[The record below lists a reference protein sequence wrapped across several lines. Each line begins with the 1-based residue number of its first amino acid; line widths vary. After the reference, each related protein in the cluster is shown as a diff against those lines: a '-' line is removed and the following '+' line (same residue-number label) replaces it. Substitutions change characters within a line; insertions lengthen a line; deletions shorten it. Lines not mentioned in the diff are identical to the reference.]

1 MVVVVPLACWEDIG
15 FNIGKFLPCLLN
27 SKSQSSETG
36 GVGKPIRIRSST
48 LPFLPGLSKPS
59 WIEERNMAF
68 SGGVKLGDLDD
79 FISLSQECVKPLIQA
94 ADGSK
99 TQLQSVSEAK
109 ALPVAEVP
117 QVQKPNLI
125 KSKQSSNDPKA
136 QIGQVTL
143 SDCLACSGCVTSAET
158 VLLQEQSIE
167 EFMKRTEAARLTVVS
182 ISPEA
187 RTSLAAYTQEDP
199 SLTMRKA
206 AEGLRRLGAN
216 YVLDSSAA
224 EAVALL
230 EGKAEFVERFKAS
243 GGSSSSS
250 KGRLPLLT
258 SHCPGWTL
266 YAEKVVDPVV
276 LPQLCAIRP
285 PQQVQGRLVKTCLL
299 EAHNRRQLQRWWR
312 AHNPLFAGESQ
323 LWQAP
328 FGAKSPTESAP
339 EPVTPDQVYHVFVQ
353 PCYDRKIEAARPSF
367 EVPNMPGVKEV
378 DTVLTATELLDLLRE
393 AGEGCCGGCG
403 KSACEKTEPQKLQPV
418 PLHSEVFTDLFLGL
432 QATRA
437 LSCSVRG
444 NAGSGGFLEHIFREA
459 ARELFSIDLP
469 SSPLTLQTKQNE
481 DMREVTLKDSSEKV
495 LLRFTAAYGFRNI
508 QNVIRRVAK
517 ADGNLKDT
525 GHFVEIMACP
535 GGCLN
540 GGGQIPEP
548 KKEDQPENKSQAARR
563 QRLQNL
569 EELLIGSSSGTTYV
583 PPAEHPLVL
592 PIYRYIAAQV
602 SAKEK
607 PLEGLIGSEE
617 IRSWLSAEWKSLKVD
632 SEGKDVVTSSAGFQS
647 HISYKPKPWHHLSTR
662 KTRCD
667 RRCVGFSWPMGCGA
681 STPKDPGKAADA
693 ARERSAPSKGGLR
706 KSKTAFEDDHSCPVD
721 ELGKVFTIQQAF
733 PAIDMIGNRHNDIPD
748 EVSCS
753 ICCRHLLLEGQELE
767 FYACRR
773 CWSEGRIYA
782 LCPSCIAAQEMKVA
796 SEKLTPLSPAKQR
809 RRSSTATSLSNST
822 SPHRG
827 KRRSSDRSGHPLLEM
842 NRSHS
847 MRSDNTILTDEPQE
861 EHGKPMPMPLQQE
874 HRRRSSGRSSPARRK
889 RRSSAPETSSKT
901 SSPFRRRSD
910 GDMSTSLGL
919 TSDES
924 LPEKLTG
931 EWTANIEEGK
941 KNSRSELRH
950 LKFELNGCILGSHK
964 EGNLSGRLDM
974 PNVQWMEEYPWG
986 TMHFTGRL
994 NLKEMKITG
1003 SFQASDGGKGKMS
1016 LETQVEDGAVESS
1029 KEVLNRRTVALAAV
1043 MQFGKALEFVLPHF
1057 KQDRE
1062 IVLAA
1067 VTQNGEALSFV
1078 GEAWQRDEEIV
1089 VAAVTQCG
1097 SAAQFAA
1104 PELVARNPGLQA
1116 VREGRALGLCGNYL
1130 VIEEVGRGVYGA
1142 VSRAEHVQTGHV
1154 VAIKK
1159 LHFEADNW
1167 ADGVPAHVLREV
1179 SLLKSFQHKN
1189 VVRLLDVLDIGPMDL
1204 RLVFEYLPRDL
1215 FSLLKELKEHNTVMD
1230 MEMLRRFS
1238 ANLIDGLYACH
1249 ARTMVHRD
1257 LKPQNIL
1264 LTGDGSLKIADFG
1277 LARMMAVP
1285 NRTYTLEVV
1294 TLWYRA
1300 PEMLLGTQTYAYE
1313 VDCWS
1318 AGCVIAE
1325 MALTRPLF
1333 PGDSEVDT
1341 LFKIFRLFGTPSD
1354 QNWPEGTHLRHWKDR
1369 FPKWEGVGLQGRL
1382 EHRPELQEAGHG
1394 DGADLLRRLLCM
1406 NPNNRMSSRQ
1416 AQRHAFCTR
1425 DPVPA

>member
-1 MVVVVPLACWEDIG
+1 
-15 FNIGKFLPCLLN
+15 
-27 SKSQSSETG
+27 
-36 GVGKPIRIRSST
+36 
-48 LPFLPGLSKPS
+48 
-59 WIEERNMAF
+59 MAF

-125 KSKQSSNDPKA
+125 KSKQSSSDPKA

-187 RTSLAAYTQEDP
+187 RTSLAAYTQEEP

-323 LWQAP
+323 VWQAP
-328 FGAKSPTESAP
+328 FGAKSPAAESAP

-403 KSACEKTEPQKLQPV
+403 KSACEKTEPQKLRPV
-418 PLHSEVFTDLFLGL
+418 PLHSEVYTDLFLGL
-432 QATRA
+432 QATRT

-444 NAGSGGFLEHIFREA
+444 NAGSGGFLEHIFKEA

-569 EELLIGSSSGTTYV
+569 EELLIGSNSGTTYV

-592 PIYRYIAAQV
+592 PIYRYIVAQV
-602 SAKEK
+602 SAEEK
-607 PLEGLIGSEE
+607 PLEGLIGSQE

-632 SEGKDVVTSSAGFQS
+632 SEGKDVVTSS
-647 HISYKPKPWHHLSTR
+647 
-662 KTRCD
+662 
-667 RRCVGFSWPMGCGA
+667 V
-681 STPKDPGKAADA
+681 
-693 ARERSAPSKGGLR
+693 
-706 KSKTAFEDDHSCPVD
+706 
-721 ELGKVFTIQQAF
+721 
-733 PAIDMIGNRHNDIPD
+733 
-748 EVSCS
+748 
-753 ICCRHLLLEGQELE
+753 
-767 FYACRR
+767 
-773 CWSEGRIYA
+773 
-782 LCPSCIAAQEMKVA
+782 
-796 SEKLTPLSPAKQR
+796 
-809 RRSSTATSLSNST
+809 
-822 SPHRG
+822 
-827 KRRSSDRSGHPLLEM
+827 
-842 NRSHS
+842 
-847 MRSDNTILTDEPQE
+847 
-861 EHGKPMPMPLQQE
+861 
-874 HRRRSSGRSSPARRK
+874 
-889 RRSSAPETSSKT
+889 
-901 SSPFRRRSD
+901 
-910 GDMSTSLGL
+910 
-919 TSDES
+919 
-924 LPEKLTG
+924 
-931 EWTANIEEGK
+931 
-941 KNSRSELRH
+941 
-950 LKFELNGCILGSHK
+950 LK
-964 EGNLSGRLDM
+964 
-974 PNVQWMEEYPWG
+974 W
-986 TMHFTGRL
+986 
-994 NLKEMKITG
+994 
-1003 SFQASDGGKGKMS
+1003 
-1016 LETQVEDGAVESS
+1016 
-1029 KEVLNRRTVALAAV
+1029 
-1043 MQFGKALEFVLPHF
+1043 
-1057 KQDRE
+1057 
-1062 IVLAA
+1062 
-1067 VTQNGEALSFV
+1067 
-1078 GEAWQRDEEIV
+1078 
-1089 VAAVTQCG
+1089 
-1097 SAAQFAA
+1097 
-1104 PELVARNPGLQA
+1104 
-1116 VREGRALGLCGNYL
+1116 
-1130 VIEEVGRGVYGA
+1130 
-1142 VSRAEHVQTGHV
+1142 
-1154 VAIKK
+1154 
-1159 LHFEADNW
+1159 
-1167 ADGVPAHVLREV
+1167 
-1179 SLLKSFQHKN
+1179 
-1189 VVRLLDVLDIGPMDL
+1189 
-1204 RLVFEYLPRDL
+1204 
-1215 FSLLKELKEHNTVMD
+1215 
-1230 MEMLRRFS
+1230 
-1238 ANLIDGLYACH
+1238 
-1249 ARTMVHRD
+1249 
-1257 LKPQNIL
+1257 
-1264 LTGDGSLKIADFG
+1264 
-1277 LARMMAVP
+1277 
-1285 NRTYTLEVV
+1285 
-1294 TLWYRA
+1294 
-1300 PEMLLGTQTYAYE
+1300 
-1313 VDCWS
+1313 
-1318 AGCVIAE
+1318 
-1325 MALTRPLF
+1325 
-1333 PGDSEVDT
+1333 
-1341 LFKIFRLFGTPSD
+1341 
-1354 QNWPEGTHLRHWKDR
+1354 
-1369 FPKWEGVGLQGRL
+1369 
-1382 EHRPELQEAGHG
+1382 
-1394 DGADLLRRLLCM
+1394 
-1406 NPNNRMSSRQ
+1406 
-1416 AQRHAFCTR
+1416 
-1425 DPVPA
+1425 